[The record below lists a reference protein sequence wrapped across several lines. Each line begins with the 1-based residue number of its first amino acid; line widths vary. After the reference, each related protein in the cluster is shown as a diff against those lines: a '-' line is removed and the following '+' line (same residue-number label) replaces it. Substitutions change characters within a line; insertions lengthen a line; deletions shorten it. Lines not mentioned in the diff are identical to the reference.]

1 MIAPTTSPDLSI
13 DLRSALE
20 KEYIKEYLQS
30 RGYQQ
35 MDFGRLPAEVSKKLM
50 AEACTYAS
58 LKLELITSR
67 AKFREKIQ
75 YV

>member
-1 MIAPTTSPDLSI
+1 MIAPKISPDLSI

-20 KEYIKEYLQS
+20 REYIKEYLQS
-30 RGYQQ
+30 QGYLHK
-35 MDFGRLPAEVSKKLM
+35 DLGKLPVEVSKKLM
-50 AEACTYAS
+50 TEACTYAS

-67 AKFREKIQ
+67 AKFRENIQ

>member
-20 KEYIKEYLQS
+20 REYIKEYLQS

-35 MDFGRLPAEVSKKLM
+35 MDFGSLPAEVSKKLM

-58 LKLELITSR
+58 LKLEQIASR
-67 AKFREKIQ
+67 AKFLEKIQ